1 MWTSSGTALHGPLE
15 SPVVA
20 PVTALVR
27 LLDDLSDV
35 IDRVPNPIFARK
47 PAGKPSGSIG
57 AHVRHCLDHVGALL
71 EGART
76 GRMSYDDRVR
86 GTDAETDRLAALTRI
101 RALTQAVLDL
111 DPYLIPRC
119 LRLSVRLDPRG
130 AAIDVHSSVG
140 RELAFVIS
148 HTIHHHATI
157 ALLLSE
163 VGTELP
169 KRFGVAPSTPSL
181 AGSGPGATDASNTL
195 SPPALP
201 APGAVTSPSPG
212 SPFTVADLAP
222 CAR

>member
-1 MWTSSGTALHGPLE
+1 MWTSSGTPLHGPLE
-15 SPVVA
+15 SPVVP

-27 LLDDLSDV
+27 LLDDLRDV
-35 IDRVPNPIFARK
+35 IGQVPDQVFARK

-86 GTDAETDRLAALTRI
+86 GIAAETDREAALTRI

-111 DPYLIPRC
+111 DPRLIPRC
-119 LRLSVRLDPRG
+119 VRLRVRLDTRG
-130 AAIDVHSSVG
+130 TTTEVQSTVG

-148 HTIHHHATI
+148 HTIHHNATI

-163 VGTELP
+163 SGTDLP
-169 KRFGVAPSTPSL
+169 SRFGIAPATPSPSRPEP
-181 AGSGPGATDASNTL
+181 AATHPSIRAATPAPAASAVTL
-195 SPPALP
+195 S
-201 APGAVTSPSPG
+201 G
-212 SPFTVADLAP
+212 LAP
-222 CAR
+222 CAP